1 MAADG
6 GWGWMVVLG
15 SFICHFFLAG
25 VIRSMGIVYV
35 QLQERFEASATD
47 TALAASVFVCLCLF
61 GGTSPNSL
69 GLLVSCLLQR
79 CIKKLKTKFCTVIK
93 TTECIS
99 SVVRIL
105 ASQIQDGGW
114 PPSWKNR
121 QITISQRIQDL
132 GRGRFVGVS
141 AGGSPPLSSK
151 GKAPVEG
158 L

>member
-1 MAADG
+1 
-6 GWGWMVVLG
+6 MVVLG

-47 TALAASVFVCLCLF
+47 TALAASIFVCLCLF
-61 GGTSPNSL
+61 GGTSPNLL
-69 GLLVSCLLQR
+69 GLFVSYLLQR

-93 TTECIS
+93 TTECPS

-114 PPSWKNR
+114 PMADGRHRGKIDKSPYFSR
-121 QITISQRIQDL
+121 SRICKA
-132 GRGRFVGVS
+132 RGWGFVWVS
-141 AGGSPPLSSK
+141 VGGSPPLSSK